1 MTRKSTLIEWGHH
14 LGVVSDAHQGQE
26 MTMAALEQ
34 GISQALVSRDRVPA
48 DASAFEDPGCG
59 YTFREGLENNARVV
73 VEEVGE
79 IMQSVRHRLLK
90 R

>member
-14 LGVVSDAHQGQE
+14 LGVVSDAQQGQE

-34 GISQALVSRDRVPA
+34 GISQALAQRDRNA
-48 DASAFEDPGCG
+48 DFEDQGCG
-59 YTFREGLENNARVV
+59 YTFREGVANNARVV

-79 IMQSVRHRLLK
+79 IMQGVRHKLWRH
-90 R
+90 